1 MILENFNI
9 SAVLGLNRT
18 DVDNFVAVSWL
29 KTDVCEVRWK
39 RQECMDIPESVE
51 NTHRF
56 LVLMW
61 GLNLYSGKSF
71 SKYVTVSSLKS

>member
-18 DVDNFVAVSWL
+18 DVDIFVAVSWL

-39 RQECMDIPESVE
+39 RQECTDIPESVE

-71 SKYVTVSSLKS
+71 RL